1 MWQEGALLTLG
12 FNGVALELAEP
23 PAGARAVESSTIS
36 LAADA
41 SFTVELGPAVS
52 RETAGAVAFVVQGPQ
67 IPILSAFSCSP
78 PSQTLEHAAPAAAAA
93 AAPEPA
99 LGTAASHIASHI
111 APHSD
116 ELHIAQSG
124 HPSPGGA
131 AGALLDP
138 SPSPEAAAGAN
149 SRRQRPPP
157 PPPPAPASSAGVV
170 VLVGV
175 LVAAV
180 IVLACCVVIRRSQA
194 IATDVAVAEEDAD
207 EDANGGGGDD
217 DGDSGPKRATR
228 SKARKATRTEERT
241 RLADDDGAL
250 ETLELERI

>member
-1 MWQEGALLTLG
+1 MAGGRAVDARLQRRR
-12 FNGVALELAEP
+12 LELAEP

-52 RETAGAVAFVVQGPQ
+52 RETAGAVAFIVQGPQ

-78 PSQTLEHAAPAAAAA
+78 PSQTLEHAAPADAAA

-99 LGTAASHIASHI
+99 LGTAASHIASHV

-116 ELHIAQSG
+116 ELRIAQSG
-124 HPSPGGA
+124 HAGPGGA
-131 AGALLDP
+131 AGALMEP
-138 SPSPEAAAGAN
+138 SPSPQAAAKAN
-149 SRRQRPPP
+149 PRRRRPPP

-175 LVAAV
+175 LVAAA

-207 EDANGGGGDD
+207 EDANGGH

-228 SKARKATRTEERT
+228 SKVRKATRTEERT

-250 ETLELERI
+250 ESLELERI

>member
-78 PSQTLEHAAPAAAAA
+78 PSQTLEHAAAAAA

-124 HPSPGGA
+124 HAGPGG
-131 AGALLDP
+131 AGALLEP
-138 SPSPEAAAGAN
+138 SPSPQAAAEAN
-149 SRRQRPPP
+149 SRRRRPPP

-175 LVAAV
+175 LVAAA
-180 IVLACCVVIRRSQA
+180 IVVACCVVIRRSQA

-217 DGDSGPKRATR
+217 SEDSGFGRPGR
-228 SKARKATRTEERT
+228 
-241 RLADDDGAL
+241 RLARRRGPRSERAWQYDDGAL
-250 ETLELERI
+250 ESLELERI

>member
-99 LGTAASHIASHI
+99 LGTAASHIA
-111 APHSD
+111 PHSD

-124 HPSPGGA
+124 HAGPAGA
-131 AGALLDP
+131 AGAPLEP
-138 SPSPEAAAGAN
+138 SPSPQAAAGAN
-149 SRRQRPPP
+149 SRRRQPPP

-175 LVAAV
+175 LVAAA
-180 IVLACCVVIRRSQA
+180 IVVACCVVIRRTQA

-207 EDANGGGGDD
+207 EDANGGD
-217 DGDSGPKRATR
+217 DGDGGPKRATR
-228 SKARKATRTEERT
+228 SKPRRATRTEERT

-250 ETLELERI
+250 ESLELKRI